1 MVHCDFGWGGYC
13 NGYFTS
19 GVFDLYG
26 DHDEVEFDDPQ
37 HYKTYDVNYNFYLKM
52 ISYNRP

>member
-13 NGYFTS
+13 NGSFTS

-37 HYKTYDVNYNFYLKM
+37 HYKTYDINYNFYLKM
-52 ISYNRP
+52 ISHNRP